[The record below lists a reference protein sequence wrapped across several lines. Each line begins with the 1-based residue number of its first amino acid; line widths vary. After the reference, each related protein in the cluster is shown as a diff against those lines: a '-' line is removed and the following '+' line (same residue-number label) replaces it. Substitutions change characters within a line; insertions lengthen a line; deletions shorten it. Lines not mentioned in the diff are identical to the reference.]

1 MPRLRLIFVSCAFVA
16 GISAAFGAGEYQQTR
31 DSKTMIWNGTPKAG
45 ETSGWSGD
53 RDKENYATGFGD
65 LTMYDANGKA
75 YALYYGNMARGRFE
89 GPVNLHTN
97 GRTSHAYFVDG
108 NRVTAW
114 GWRAAKSTMTAS
126 EAAVVE
132 KRRVEA
138 EKIAA
143 ARKKEEIKPEPTPVK
158 KNEMAEKIKETP
170 AQATESV
177 AKGTE
182 TYRAEATHEP
192 SAVAKEKTEPTSAET
207 NTVARTRSSPAGT
220 PVRAFVE
227 PTPLPKIAESSP
239 PPIEE
244 TPVPAESPPAQEKI
258 ENTAKPPEVARESA
272 EKKKNRENVSVNALV
287 GPPSSLRSTEED
299 SSKQSSVGSAS
310 SESDRLTESDA
321 VNLADTEARN
331 QGYNLENY
339 ERPKADYSEVKR
351 KWILY
356 YDLKKSA
363 DRSLGAAP
371 LSMTVEDRSKK
382 VEIRK

>member
-1 MPRLRLIFVSCAFVA
+1 MTLRPRLIFLCCAFVA
-16 GISAAFGAGEYQQTR
+16 FATGVFGAGEYQQTK
-31 DSKTMIWNGTPKAG
+31 DSKTTIWNGNPKAG
-45 ETSGWSGD
+45 ETSTWSGD

-75 YALYYGNMARGRFE
+75 YALYYGKMVRGKFE

-108 NRVTAW
+108 DRVTAW

-126 EAAVVE
+126 EAALVE
-132 KRRVEA
+132 KRRAEA

-143 ARKKEEIKPEPTPVK
+143 TRKKEEVKAEPTPVK
-158 KNEMAEKIKETP
+158 KNEIAEKIKETP
-170 AQATESV
+170 AQPTEPV

-182 TYRAEATHEP
+182 TYHAEATPEP
-192 SAVAKEKTEPTSAET
+192 PVMKEKTKPTSAET
-207 NTVARTRSSPAGT
+207 NTLARTETSPAGS
-220 PVRAFVE
+220 PVRAFLE
-227 PTPLPKIAESSP
+227 PTPLPKVAESSP
-239 PPIEE
+239 PPIEA
-244 TPVPAESPPAQEKI
+244 TLSPAES
-258 ENTAKPPEVARESA
+258 PEVARESA
-272 EKKKNRENVSVNALV
+272 EKKNRDNVSVNALV
-287 GPPSSLRSTEED
+287 GPPSALRSTEEN
-299 SSKQSSVGSAS
+299 SSARSSANSAA

-321 VNLADTEARN
+321 VSLADTEARN
-331 QGYNLENY
+331 QGYNLDNY

-363 DRSLGAAP
+363 DRSLRAAP
-371 LSMTVEDRSKK
+371 LSVTVEDSTKK

>member
-1 MPRLRLIFVSCAFVA
+1 MMPRFRLISVCCVFVA
-16 GISAAFGAGEYQQTR
+16 ATSAAFGAGEYQQTR

-45 ETSGWSGD
+45 ETSTWSGD

-65 LTMYDANGKA
+65 LTIYNASGKA
-75 YALYYGNMARGRFE
+75 YALYYGNMVRGKFE
-89 GPVNLHTN
+89 GPVNVHTN

-108 NRVTAW
+108 NRATAW
-114 GWRAAKSTMTAS
+114 GWGAAKSTMTAS

-132 KRRVEA
+132 KRRAEA

-143 ARKKEEIKPEPTPVK
+143 ARKKEETKPAPTPVK
-158 KNEMAEKIKETP
+158 KNEIAEKIKETP
-170 AQATESV
+170 AQPTEHV
-177 AKGTE
+177 AKATE
-182 TYRAEATHEP
+182 TYQAEATPEP
-192 SAVAKEKTEPTSAET
+192 PAVTKEKTKPTPAET
-207 NTVARTRSSPAGT
+207 NTLARAEPSET
-220 PVRAFVE
+220 PVRAFLE
-227 PTPLPKIAESSP
+227 PTPLPKIAESPP

-244 TPVPAESPPAQEKI
+244 TPVPAESPAAEEKI
-258 ENTAKPPEVARESA
+258 DSTAKPPEVAREST
-272 EKKKNRENVSVNALV
+272 EKKKNHENVSVNALV
-287 GPPSSLRSTEED
+287 GPPSSLRSTDEN
-299 SSKQSSVGSAS
+299 SSERSSAGPAA
-310 SESDRLTESDA
+310 SESDRLNESDA

-363 DRSLGAAP
+363 DRGLGVAP
-371 LSMTVEDRSKK
+371 LSVTVEDRSKK